1 MPLLPLRPRPLP
13 DEWIGSWIVRLD
25 AANSSPTPP
34 YPRKLLNTLGISNVE
49 TTLTDD
55 DLDILA
61 AATSLNLTLLQDMN
75 VLPTEL
81 IQYVGRGSEQAVPLA
96 FLGVRYLVACP
107 ECLRNDQQPY
117 FRRSWLSQST
127 FACPTHGGPLYDGCP
142 HCDARIAIPVPIAS
156 RDTLVRRRVPH
167 EISPRSVV
175 DLRRC
180 WNCHGDLATRSS
192 PIEPP
197 LPDVETLARR
207 FSPGPILDPQVWIT
221 FVRALRTYFN
231 AYDLTQLIGPGQVKF
246 STVPPKIYSR
256 ISAEARFHTERV
268 VVWLLAPVANRV
280 MHPQRRLQLMAGA
293 VLGLLSGALRL
304 NPARRWLHIA
314 WLSTRL
320 LQEPTRIL
328 TLDWPAQVTAL
339 VSLFE
344 GRWIDPRPFA
354 DPGFRLHE
362 EPWQMM
368 APLLVN
374 DLAPLPPRNS
384 SLPFETR
391 ALNRMTMDAILQ
403 QLVIAFERKSNMPG
417 QSKSRMYA
425 SLNYWK
431 DNGQLGIA
439 LGQLYRAVRKYR
451 FRLLRPGVWEPAW
464 VAATVAVLMCD
475 QCIELTRMVN
485 PALHRELFLELIR
498 ALEEQNT

>member
-13 DEWIGSWIVRLD
+13 DEWIGSLIARLA
-25 AANSSPTPP
+25 AANFSPMPP
-34 YPRKLLNTLGISNVE
+34 LPRKLLNTLGIDTIEKN
-49 TTLTDD
+49 LTDD
-55 DLDILA
+55 DLSLLS
-61 AATSLNLTLLQDMN
+61 AATSFSLTQLQDMN
-75 VLPTEL
+75 VLPTDL
-81 IQYVGRGSEQAVPLA
+81 IQYIGRGGEQAIPVP
-96 FLGVRYLVACP
+96 FLGVRYLMACP
-107 ECLRNDQQPY
+107 ECLKQDQQPY

-127 FACPTHGGPLYDGCP
+127 FACPTHGGPLHDGCP
-142 HCDARIAIPVPIAS
+142 HCDARIAIPVRKLS
-156 RDTLVRRRVPH
+156 STTLKRRRIPNGVQ
-167 EISPRSVV
+167 PRSVL

-180 WNCHGDLATRSS
+180 WNCHGDLATRTS
-192 PIEPP
+192 PLKPP
-197 LPDVETLARR
+197 LPNVETLARR

-246 STVPPKIYSR
+246 STVPYKIYSR
-256 ISAEARFHTERV
+256 ISAEARFHTEQV
-268 VVWLLAPVANRV
+268 VVWLLAPVATRA

-304 NPARRWLHIA
+304 NPARRWLHTA

-320 LQEPTRIL
+320 LQEPARTL
-328 TLDWPAQVTAL
+328 TLEWPAQVTAL
-339 VSLFE
+339 ASLFE
-344 GRWIDPRPFA
+344 GRTVDPRPFA
-354 DPGFRLHE
+354 DPNFRLHE

-384 SLPFETR
+384 SLPFEPR
-391 ALNRMTMDAILQ
+391 ALHRMTMDGILQ
-403 QLVIAFERKSNMPG
+403 QLVSASERIPG
-417 QSKSRMYA
+417 KYGLSKDRTYA

-451 FRLLRPGVWEPAW
+451 FRLLRPGTWEPAW

-475 QCIELTRMVN
+475 QCIELTRTVN
-485 PALHRELFLELIR
+485 PSLHRELFLELIR
-498 ALEEQNT
+498 ALEEQNA